1 MPVRMRTALVPSAT
15 LPLAACAGRQS
26 ALDPHGLQSD
36 QILHIVFIFLIVA
49 AVVWIAVVIVLCV
62 SMLRRKRGADQP
74 LALHAPFEQASGR
87 IVSALGVVT
96 LVIVLG
102 LSIVSYAGQRT
113 VFAKDEHALTLKIIG
128 HQWWWEVRY
137 EDPRPDKS
145 FVTANEI
152 HIPTGT
158 RVLVRLHGADVIHSF
173 WVPQL
178 SGKTDAIPG
187 QTNLTWIAA
196 DRPGRYFG
204 QCTEFCGLEHAKMA
218 FEVVAD
224 TPEAFDQWRR
234 AQLQTAPPPVTD
246 AARRGLQ
253 YFQYRCALCHA
264 VRGTLAASHYG
275 PDLTHLMSRQLIAS
289 GALSNTR
296 GNLAG
301 WVDAPQ
307 TVKPGALMPDQKL
320 SGQQLNDVV
329 AYLETLK

>member
-1 MPVRMRTALVPSAT
+1 MTAPALDYLTSSGERAAAIVPLTWFTLIVSILVCCIIAVLLWGGIRRTRRHGTDVEARTVAVERGGDGLGWIKWGLAISAV
-15 LPLAACAGRQS
+15 PLAVS
-26 ALDPHGLQSD
+26 L
-36 QILHIVFIFLIVA
+36 
-49 AVVWIAVVIVLCV
+49 VWTMA
-62 SMLRRKRGADQP
+62 
-74 LALHAPFEQASGR
+74 
-87 IVSALGVVT
+87 ALGQIAGPPRRAGMTIDVT
-96 LVIVLG
+96 P
-102 LSIVSYAGQRT
+102 
-113 VFAKDEHALTLKIIG
+113 
-128 HQWWWEVRY
+128 HQYWWEVRY
-137 EDPRPDKS
+137 SGPTEANIFS
-145 FVTANEI
+145 TANEI
-152 HIPTGT
+152 HIPTGK

-187 QTNLTWIAA
+187 QTNLSWIAA
-196 DRPGRYFG
+196 DRPGRYLG

-224 TPEAFDQWRR
+224 TPAAFDQWRR
-234 AQLQTAPPPVTD
+234 AQLQTAPPPATD

-253 YFQYRCALCHA
+253 FFQYRCALCHA

-289 GALSNTR
+289 GALTNTR

-307 TVKPGALMPDQKL
+307 RIKPGALMPDQKL